1 MAITVGAAKEIFSLT
16 RPLCTDNFILSE
28 YALQY
33 KLSLEDM
40 THECTLSFPSGH
52 SSYITAMLVALWGFF
67 SKSFRVLGILVVA
80 LVAIS
85 RIALGM
91 HFIADVCFAILM
103 SIFIA
108 ISVKHVMMLFFARK
122 SKKKIKT

>member
-16 RPLCTDNFILSE
+16 RPLCTDTFTLSE

-33 KLSLEDM
+33 KQSLKDM
-40 THECTLSFPSGH
+40 THECTISFPSGH
-52 SSYITAMLVALWGFF
+52 SAYIAAMLVALWGFL
-67 SKSFRVLGILVVA
+67 SKPLRAIGILTVS
-80 LVAIS
+80 LIAIS

-91 HFIADVCFAILM
+91 HFIADVCFAIIM

-108 ISVKHVMMLFFARK
+108 QAVKHVMDLFFARR
-122 SKKKIKT
+122 SKKKVKT